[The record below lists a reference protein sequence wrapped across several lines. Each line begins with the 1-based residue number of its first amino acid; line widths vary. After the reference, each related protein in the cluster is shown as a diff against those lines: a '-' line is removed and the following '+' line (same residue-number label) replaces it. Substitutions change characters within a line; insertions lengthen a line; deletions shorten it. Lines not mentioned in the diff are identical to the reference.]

1 MQQMSLVVLLLV
13 KVSLAQYGDV
23 LVMNNSCLVVVH
35 VRLGIVLP
43 VTMAKMLEY
52 TVMVRLQC
60 SQLAYACSTKF
71 Y

>member
-13 KVSLAQYGDV
+13 KVSLGKPGGV
-23 LVMNNSCLVVVH
+23 KVMNNSCLVVLR

-43 VTMAKMLEY
+43 VTMAEMLEY

-60 SQLAYACSTKF
+60 SQLAYVCSTKF

>member
-23 LVMNNSCLVVVH
+23 LVMNNSCLVVLR

-43 VTMAKMLEY
+43 VTMAEMLEY

-60 SQLAYACSTKF
+60 SWLAYACSTKF